1 MRRLAFIFAVL
12 AVLVPS
18 VRLAAADRVHV
29 RVTARVP
36 LIVAVDGPAQVVLE
50 PGKVVR
56 IHVAVM
62 ANVPWVLSVQSPN
75 AYVPETATLSGQPGG
90 LTANSREVE
99 ISCAPE
105 ATGLQTIELIY
116 TLMPA

>member
-1 MRRLAFIFAVL
+1 MRRLAFIFAAL
-12 AVLVPS
+12 AVLAPS

-29 RVTARVP
+29 RVTAQVP
-36 LIVAVDGPAQVVLE
+36 LIVAVEGPSQVVLA

-75 AYVPETATLSGQPGG
+75 AHVRETVTLAGLPGG
-90 LTANSREVE
+90 TTDNGREVE

-105 ATGLQTIELIY
+105 ASGPQTIELIY